1 MTANVAGMI
10 RRSAAALVLLT
21 LAATSGAD
29 AGSPGDGAYRGS
41 VECAGVGAA
50 PGFKQTIAVIVRDGR
65 FALRRGIPD
74 EDGAETLEGHVDSD
88 GGVRVEGSYRAEA
101 VKPVLYEGRLE
112 ASRIRAEGMRGPRRC
127 KMALDAAPSAGIDP
141 PYTRLPEIESRR
153 EAVGARIAGSF
164 ACGEPPVPPRDLTVD
179 SFYRRDDPSFSI
191 VDPEALAARNRAAA
205 PLSAMA
211 GGIARMGDRYLA
223 AIPRNPAVA
232 ICMAGWL
239 ERWASEGAMLGRV
252 TQQGG
257 YERKW
262 TLTTLALNYALLTDA
277 PEIDADAR
285 GRIEGWLR
293 DLAWATVPDYARRPF
308 VEQNNHLNWAALA
321 VLAAA
326 VATDDVALFDWGIAA
341 ARGALE
347 AVSADGSL
355 PRELARRSKAL
366 HYHRFALEPLVLVD
380 ALAAANGIELSEKS
394 GDALDRLVAFTRDGF
409 EDPEPVA
416 KRAGAAQ
423 EGFGQD
429 VVTPG
434 SYAWA
439 EIFLSRREDEKLAA
453 ALERVRGRG
462 LSTTWL
468 GGNLTLRFGPAKR

>member
-1 MTANVAGMI
+1 MI
-10 RRSAAALVLLT
+10 RRSAAFLILT
-21 LAATSGAD
+21 LAAAGAN
-29 AGSPGDGAYRGS
+29 ASSPGDGAYRGG
-41 VECAGVGAA
+41 VECAGIGTA
-50 PGFKQTIAVIVRDGR
+50 PGFKQTIAVVVRDGR

-74 EDGAETLEGHVDSD
+74 EDGSETLEGYVDND

-101 VKPVLYEGRLE
+101 EKPVLYEGRIE
-112 ASRIRAEGMRGPRRC
+112 ASRIRAEGMRGPRKCR
-127 KMALDAAPSAGIDP
+127 MTLDAAPSAGIDP
-141 PYTRLPEIESRR
+141 PYVRLPEIASRR
-153 EAVGARIAGSF
+153 EAVGARIAGNF
-164 ACGEPPVPPRDLTVD
+164 ACGEPPAPPRDLTVE

-191 VDPEALAARNRAAA
+191 IDPEALAARNRAAA

-223 AIPRNPAVA
+223 ASPRSPAVA
-232 ICMAGWL
+232 ACMAAWL
-239 ERWASEGAMLGRV
+239 ERWAGEGAMLGRV
-252 TQQGG
+252 SQQGG

-262 TLTTLALNYALLTDA
+262 TLATLALNYALLADA
-277 PEIDADAR
+277 PEIDGDSRA
-285 GRIEGWLR
+285 RIEGWLR
-293 DLAWATVPDYARRPF
+293 DLAWATVPDYSRRPF
-308 VEQNNHLNWAALA
+308 VEQNNHLNWASLA

-326 VATDDVALFDWGIAA
+326 VATDDAALFDWGIAA

-355 PRELARRSKAL
+355 PREIARRSKAL

-394 GDALDRLVAFTRDGF
+394 GDALDRLAAFTRDGF

-439 EIFLSRREDEKLAA
+439 EIYLARREDEKLAA
-453 ALERVRGRG
+453 ALDRVRGRG